1 MAVEHALEKAM
12 IEWLNKSGHY
22 AVAVKSGMI
31 EQLRYGYHSW
41 VHLAPKGTPDIFACI
56 KGKFVGIEVKKDEKE
71 KKKWQG
77 QVKRFEERKIV
88 VKSSERAIAQ
98 SQAHKRIRS
107 AGGLAFVCAS
117 IDELKEIVG
126 AL

>member
-56 KGKFVGIEVKKDEKE
+56 KGKFVGIETKAGKGKPTALQEKNLMNIMGTGGIAVLVNE
-71 KKKWQG
+71 GGIGALALFLKAELPEQG
-77 QVKRFEERKIV
+77 MF
-88 VKSSERAIAQ
+88 
-98 SQAHKRIRS
+98 
-107 AGGLAFVCAS
+107 L
-117 IDELKEIVG
+117 DLLKER
-126 AL
+126 